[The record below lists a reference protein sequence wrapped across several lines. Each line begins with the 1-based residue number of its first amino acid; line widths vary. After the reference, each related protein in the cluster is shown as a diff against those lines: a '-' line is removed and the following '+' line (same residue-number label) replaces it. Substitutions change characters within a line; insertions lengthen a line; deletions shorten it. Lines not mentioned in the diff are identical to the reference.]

1 MEEEKIGIV
10 MRQTTYDKGTVE
22 TKLKEHDWDEMA
34 VIREFTGGKK
44 EVPKIPSSNNQ
55 KLYTAFRQHLAL

>member
-1 MEEEKIGIV
+1 